1 MSYKIFLG
9 TQNPPDS
16 SWVHLR
22 SFLDFKVA
30 VTARGTPD
38 EVAFDYNLEGDG
50 NGFDAAAWLIN
61 HCVVFSIL
69 FPKYS
74 VMCKNPAHHE
84 KIEMLIRSFNLYRQS
99 TIK

>member
-9 TQNPPDS
+9 TQTPPDS

-30 VTARGTPD
+30 VAARGIPE
-38 EVAFDYNLEGDG
+38 EVAFDYELDGEG
-50 NGFDAAAWLIN
+50 NGYDAAAWLIN
-61 HCVVFSIL
+61 HCVTFSMI

-74 VMCKNPAHHE
+74 IRCKNPSQCDR
-84 KIEMLIRSFNLYRQS
+84 IEMLIRSFNSYRQS